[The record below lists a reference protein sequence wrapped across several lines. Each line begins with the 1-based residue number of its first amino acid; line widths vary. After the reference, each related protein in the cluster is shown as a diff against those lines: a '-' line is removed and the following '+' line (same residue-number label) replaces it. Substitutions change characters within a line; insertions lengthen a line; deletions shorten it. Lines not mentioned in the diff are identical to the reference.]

1 MACEKRLN
9 KEIDELRQHIKK
21 MQETERKERKK
32 LAEEDAL
39 RKIKKLE
46 ENIQDLQKNLA
57 TQKQV
62 RCYNLFD
69 LRVRGYSPSGCNLPM
84 CQLLCSVLFALFACD
99 ENADFSPVA
108 MLVRWTDFRDMTLLL
123 KIVKKSI

>member
-9 KEIDELRQHIKK
+9 KEIDDLRQHIKK

-46 ENIQDLQKNLA
+46 ETIQDLQKNLA

-62 RCYNLFD
+62 RLD
-69 LRVRGYSPSGCNLPM
+69 M
-84 CQLLCSVLFALFACD
+84 SVAVL
-99 ENADFSPVA
+99 SYK
-108 MLVRWTDFRDMTLLL
+108 MLH
-123 KIVKKSI
+123 

>member
-62 RCYNLFD
+62 RCCNWFD
-69 LRVRGYSPSGCNLPM
+69 LRVRGSSPSGCNLPM
-84 CQLLCSVLFALFACD
+84 CQV
-99 ENADFSPVA
+99 
-108 MLVRWTDFRDMTLLL
+108 
-123 KIVKKSI
+123 